1 MFTANSDFRSHPEV
15 LLKVFTVSVCCQK
28 FGLLKSLSVFKASNF
43 GDLVAYRVRF
53 SLPQAYRLLCQ
64 ITMNYSS
71 FVNRLDNC
79 HDLADDAS
87 SKGKTWSVRQEAF
100 QNAVHRI
107 ADRIKDKCDFFAMID
122 HINQLYYAFSRRKRP

>member
-1 MFTANSDFRSHPEV
+1 
-15 LLKVFTVSVCCQK
+15 
-28 FGLLKSLSVFKASNF
+28 
-43 GDLVAYRVRF
+43 
-53 SLPQAYRLLCQ
+53 
-64 ITMNYSS
+64 MNYSF
-71 FVNRLDNC
+71 FVKRLDDC
-79 HDLADDAS
+79 YDLSDDAS